1 MYTIT
6 IPSKEKRNVPHT
18 KKKKVS
24 LSSTTTV
31 SHRGVYGGYTTI
43 RLLCSTVVEL
53 HAASSSPRG
62 RAVPTPTPHTS
73 RSSSA
78 SSGSVEPYYYSLLP
92 HTYTQSHARTHA
104 ASAPTRTDEIP
115 GPSFRACLNKA
126 SHRRQRRAAPT
137 WPKLIFLF
145 KISSGTWAPFQIQEL
160 QCVDEVIFKT
170 SVLLD

>member
-1 MYTIT
+1 MLKKKKRKEVAAGMRIPKKHYYWMYTIT

-31 SHRGVYGGYTTI
+31 LYRGVYGGYTTI

-92 HTYTQSHARTHA
+92 HTYTQSHARMQ
-104 ASAPTRTDEIP
+104 PPRRPGLTRSQ
-115 GPSFRACLNKA
+115 G
-126 SHRRQRRAAPT
+126 
-137 WPKLIFLF
+137 
-145 KISSGTWAPFQIQEL
+145 
-160 QCVDEVIFKT
+160 
-170 SVLLD
+170 LLLEPV

>member
-31 SHRGVYGGYTTI
+31 YRGVYGGYTTI

-137 WPKLIFLF
+137 WPKLIILF
-145 KISSGTWAPFQIQEL
+145 KISSWTWAPFKIQEL
-160 QCVDEVIFKT
+160 KYVDEVIY
-170 SVLLD
+170 LI

>member
-1 MYTIT
+1 M
-6 IPSKEKRNVPHT
+6 
-18 KKKKVS
+18 
-24 LSSTTTV
+24 SSTTTV
-31 SHRGVYGGYTTI
+31 YRGVYGGYTTI

-137 WPKLIFLF
+137 WPKLIILF
-145 KISSGTWAPFQIQEL
+145 KISSWTWAPFQIQEL
-160 QCVDEVIFKT
+160 KCVDEVIFNI
-170 SVLLD
+170 V

>member
-24 LSSTTTV
+24 LSSTSTV
-31 SHRGVYGGYTTI
+31 YRGVYGGYTTI

-92 HTYTQSHARTHA
+92 HTYTQSHARMQ
-104 ASAPTRTDEIP
+104 PPRRPGLTRSQ
-115 GPSFRACLNKA
+115 G
-126 SHRRQRRAAPT
+126 
-137 WPKLIFLF
+137 
-145 KISSGTWAPFQIQEL
+145 
-160 QCVDEVIFKT
+160 
-170 SVLLD
+170 LLLEPV